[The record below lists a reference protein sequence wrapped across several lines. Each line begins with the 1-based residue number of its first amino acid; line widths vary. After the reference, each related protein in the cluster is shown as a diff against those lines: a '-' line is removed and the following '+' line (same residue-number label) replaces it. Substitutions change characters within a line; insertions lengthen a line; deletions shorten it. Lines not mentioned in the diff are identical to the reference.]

1 MKRTFNLGK
10 IDYLNNGKKNCP
22 VEIDLDG
29 IILKVI
35 AIRLDNV

>member
-22 VEIDLDG
+22 VEIDLDFDG
-29 IILKVI
+29 R
-35 AIRLDNV
+35 RL